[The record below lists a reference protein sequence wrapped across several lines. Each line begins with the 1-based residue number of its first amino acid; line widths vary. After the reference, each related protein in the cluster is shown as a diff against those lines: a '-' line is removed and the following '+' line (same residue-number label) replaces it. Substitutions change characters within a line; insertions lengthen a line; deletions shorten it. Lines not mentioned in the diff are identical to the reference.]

1 MLPRAHPGSAP
12 FPPEEWLIRRVVSE
26 REGLVQL
33 HSILLAMESEPST
46 WFAPSRDAYLRR
58 LGAVGDELSRAIV
71 ATDALADELT
81 YAQLQNARLEDEQA
95 QWLRA
100 LVVGS

>member
-1 MLPRAHPGSAP
+1 M
-12 FPPEEWLIRRVVSE
+12 
-26 REGLVQL
+26 QL

-58 LGAVGDELSRAIV
+58 LEAIDDELSRAIV
-71 ATDALADELT
+71 ATDALAAELT
-81 YAQLQNARLEDEQA
+81 YAQLRYAQLQNVRLEDEQA